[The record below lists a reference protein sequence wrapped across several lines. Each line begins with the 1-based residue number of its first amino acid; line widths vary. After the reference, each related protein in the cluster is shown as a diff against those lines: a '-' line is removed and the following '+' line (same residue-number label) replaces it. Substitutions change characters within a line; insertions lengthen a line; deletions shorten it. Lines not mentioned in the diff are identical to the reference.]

1 MRTVFIAHHG
11 RTVGGSLLLP
21 EERPQTAVVFCHGFN
36 GSRGDFLTEAQL
48 CREAG
53 CAALCID
60 FCGGSVRDGSGF
72 PTTDMTLTTERED
85 LNAAADFLLQE
96 AGARRLLLFGGSQ
109 GGLVAALAAEE
120 RADVCAMML
129 LYPALCI
136 PDDWRRAFPDGKYP
150 AEYPLWGMT
159 LGRAYFADACALDVF
174 SRIGAF
180 TGPVRIVHG
189 TADTVVPVACSRR
202 AAAIYPNAR
211 LTLLPGEGHG
221 FTAAGEQT
229 VRELL
234 AQLLSSLGDLP

>member
-1 MRTVFIAHHG
+1 MRTVSIVHHG

-21 EERPQTAVVFCHGFN
+21 GGQAQTAVVFCHGFN
-36 GSRGDFLTEAQL
+36 GSRDDFLAEAQL
-48 CREAG
+48 CRQAG

-72 PTTDMTLTTERED
+72 PTTRMTLTTERED
-85 LNAAADFLLQE
+85 LNAAADFLLRE
-96 AGARRLLLFGGSQ
+96 TGVRRLVFFGGSQ

-120 RADVCAMML
+120 RTDVCAMML
-129 LYPALCI
+129 LFPALCI

-150 AEYPLWGMT
+150 EEYPLWGMT

-174 SRIGAF
+174 SRIGGF
-180 TGPVRIVHG
+180 SGPVRIVHG
-189 TADTVVPVACSRR
+189 TQDTVVPAAYSRR
-202 AAAIYPNAR
+202 AAAKYPDAQ

-229 VRELL
+229 VRELFVR
-234 AQLLSSLGDLP
+234 LLSSLG